1 MEEGTRKWNNK
12 GEQRNDEDGVKI
24 GTNLKKE
31 KEIRTGRERLRAEIW
46 DQLQECWWLKN
57 KKNKLKKKCL
67 LGWCFQYDWVETN
80 WELFLHSQHIS
91 GEMMGSQGLIRVV
104 KPHAE
109 HPVSLFSMAT
119 PVSF

>member
-57 KKNKLKKKCL
+57 KKNKLKKKRA
-67 LGWCFQYDWVETN
+67 Y
-80 WELFLHSQHIS
+80 
-91 GEMMGSQGLIRVV
+91 
-104 KPHAE
+104 
-109 HPVSLFSMAT
+109 
-119 PVSF
+119 